1 VGSWAL
7 EEELREDGGKE
18 MSEAIK
24 EVKKV
29 KRSKREVRHGEL
41 IEALKSI
48 CDELCLIRT
57 VLEGGKE
64 KKDE

>member
-1 VGSWAL
+1 
-7 EEELREDGGKE
+7 